1 MASLGQPAR
10 GIDAHDAQQRALA
23 DRLMAAVGDVGWVE
37 DEALIDLKKTKVE
50 LATSKATVQRQNSII
65 SQQTST
71 ITELVETMKRAR
83 SKGAAAL
90 VDLADF
96 VEKRSPALVASI
108 ARAVA
113 SRLGTE
119 DPGAARS

>member
-1 MASLGQPAR
+1 MTSRPRVPPASAPPIKRTRSAEHLR
-10 GIDAHDAQQRALA
+10 WEKLWHELK
-23 DRLMAAVGDVGWVE
+23 